1 MFRTKHEQPLAEE
14 ERDGVVEA
22 PRRAAPG
29 QKLILVAT
37 SVAAALLILLGIASR
52 NNYFGLLGDARSA
65 KGEVQVDARP
75 TTIPQL
81 SVPMAVGEPAAASPT
96 AIECPGG
103 LRLPPGM
110 DCPAART
117 SAPPEAPPPA
127 GESLAQRVRE
137 RRLKGSIA
145 LGAAGG
151 AGAATGITAVAGE
164 GGVTARSAAG
174 SGNTALG
181 RVLSGTDPHGAR
193 ASVIAN
199 PSLTLAK
206 GTLPDC
212 TLLTAILTDQPGFL
226 KCVLSTPVMS
236 MDGKVVLMEAGTVLE
251 GEYNAGVQSGQS
263 TIFTLWTR
271 AVTPNF
277 IAVPLSSP
285 GTDAL
290 GRAGSS
296 GQVDNKWMERFAAA
310 VFFSLFEDA
319 KQVAMA
325 RDEARGS
332 RRASSQMG
340 DTYNIG
346 AQGTLSQLGNTDG
359 TTQSI
364 VQEMLRQGSHVRP
377 SLYKNQGE
385 VIRIFVARDVDF
397 SDVYELRATRAP
409 DLP

>member
-1 MFRTKHEQPLAEE
+1 MFRTRHEQPLAEE

-75 TTIPQL
+75 TSIPQV
-81 SVPMAVGEPAAASPT
+81 SVPMALGEPAAESP
-96 AIECPGG
+96 AYIECPGG
-103 LRLPPGM
+103 LRLPPGL

-117 SAPPEAPPPA
+117 PAPSQASPPA

-137 RRLKGSIA
+137 RRLKGTIA

-151 AGAATGITAVAGE
+151 GAANGTSAVASE
-164 GGVTARSAAG
+164 GGVAARSAAG

-181 RVLSGTDPHGAR
+181 RVLSGTDTHGAR

-226 KCVLSTPVMS
+226 KCVLGAPVMS
-236 MDGKVVLMEAGTVLE
+236 MDGKVVLMEAGTILE
-251 GEYNAGVQSGQS
+251 GEYTAGVPSGQS

-271 AVTPNF
+271 AVTPKF
-277 IAVPLSSP
+277 IAVPLGSP

-296 GQVDNKWMERFAAA
+296 GQVDNKWMERFAGA

-319 KQVAMA
+319 KQVAMT
-325 RDEARGS
+325 RDEARAARRVGS
-332 RRASSQMG
+332 QTG

-346 AQGTLSQLGNTDG
+346 AQGTLAQLGNTDS

-364 VQEMLRQGSHVRP
+364 VQEMLRQGSQVRP
-377 SLYKNQGE
+377 SLSKNQGE

-409 DLP
+409 DFP